1 MPESSA
7 EPPIQPAASEGP
19 AGPASAERAAAYLP
33 FGAYAA
39 PSVLTAPRP
48 HWTRAYELP
57 SARKVVYAGLQLA
70 AGSSVTIRRAS
81 IYIGL
86 LSLGAFGPAAILVLI
101 GLARLLGDPVTA
113 PTLTGDNPFL
123 IFSEQP
129 ELAGPLALI
138 YVVAIVGIV
147 LIVAISIDAKAIA
160 IAMLGGSAADGP
172 MTLPEALVRARQTFW
187 RLFGSG
193 LLVGIVSGAVSIAL
207 AWPFLRPSDSNQGLT
222 FITSMIGTLVVAPFA
237 FASTGIVLGDAGAI
251 ETLRRSYRLFRAAPR
266 ITLVVTFFTL
276 VSAAI
281 QTFAFSGGADLAS
294 RIATFFQIGEGGT
307 ALILPGIL
315 VLALIVAFGSLTF
328 TIAAIVAA
336 PQVTAFLGLTFYS
349 AGLDKARL
357 GPSGVTRRPRWISI
371 PMSVVMV
378 GLAAVVVAAIPMIA
392 SFHARAASP
401 LLGVLKTEAAPHG
414 LQVTEL
420 GANAV
425 VEDPP
430 GDTLGEVGGSSS
442 SDILL
447 ADVGWFPET
456 PDWLKLRF
464 DCKAPG
470 VTCADSPRSEDTF
483 AGEGVYVYF
492 QRMAG
497 GPEAVTPGR
506 IAEWGPIFAVDGI
519 VGGSI
524 ALGDQFPGATDAVI
538 TRRAGAVTLLVAVEY
553 AGPAGYAERATS
565 ARSLWIG
572 SDLITLIPSGEIPD
586 SLIGWDAYAGDRAP
600 GGSLGSYDILRS
612 DPRDALL
619 EPEGPP
625 MFLAL
630 PSFAP

>member
-1 MPESSA
+1 MPEPSA
-7 EPPIQPAASEGP
+7 EPPIQPAPSDGRGDP
-19 AGPASAERAAAYLP
+19 APAEQAAGYLP
-33 FGAYAA
+33 FGAYAP
-39 PSVLTAPRP
+39 PSALTAPRP
-48 HWTRAYELP
+48 RWTRTYELP

-138 YVVAIVGIV
+138 YVVAIVGFV

-160 IAMLGGSAADGP
+160 IAMLGGAAADGP
-172 MTLPEALVRARQTFW
+172 MTLAEAIVRARQTFW
-187 RLFGSG
+187 RLLGSG
-193 LLVGIVSGAVSIAL
+193 LLVGIVSGVISIAL
-207 AWPFLRPSDSNQGLT
+207 AWPFLRPFDSNQGLT

-266 ITLVVTFFTL
+266 IALVVTLFTL

-357 GPSGVTRRPRWISI
+357 GPSVGARRPRWVSI

-378 GLAAVVVAAIPMIA
+378 GLAAVVVAAIPTIA
-392 SFHARAASP
+392 SFRARAASP
-401 LLGVLKTEAAPHG
+401 LLVVLKAEAAHG
-414 LQVTEL
+414 LQMTEV
-420 GANAV
+420 GSNAV

-430 GDTLGEVGGSSS
+430 GDMVGEAGGSAS
-442 SDILL
+442 SDIVL
-447 ADVGWFPET
+447 ADVGWFPQT
-456 PDWLKLRF
+456 PDWLKQRF
-464 DCKAPG
+464 DCTAPG
-470 VTCADSPRSEDTF
+470 VTCADSPRNEDTF

-506 IAEWGPIFAVDGI
+506 IGEWGPIFAVDGI
-519 VGGSI
+519 VGGSV

-553 AGPAGYAERATS
+553 AGSAGYAERATS

-572 SDLITLIPSGEIPD
+572 SDLITLIPSDEVPD
-586 SLIGWDAYAGDRAP
+586 FLIGWDAYAGDRAP

-612 DPRDALL
+612 DPRDPLL
-619 EPEGPP
+619 DPESAP

>member
-1 MPESSA
+1 MQEPSA
-7 EPPIQPAASEGP
+7 EPAIPPTSSERP
-19 AGPASAERAAAYLP
+19 AYLP
-33 FGAYAA
+33 FGAYAPA
-39 PSVLTAPRP
+39 SALVARP
-48 HWTRAYELP
+48 TWTRTYELP

-70 AGSSVTIRRAS
+70 AGSNIAIRRAS

-129 ELAGPLALI
+129 ELAGPLALV

-160 IAMLGGSAADGP
+160 IAMLGGAAADGP
-172 MTLPEALVRARQTFW
+172 MTLPEAIARARQTFW
-187 RLFGSG
+187 RLLGSG
-193 LLVGIVSGAVSIAL
+193 LLVGIVSGVVSIAL
-207 AWPFLRPSDSNQGLT
+207 AWPFLRPFDSNQGLT

-251 ETLRRSYRLFRAAPR
+251 ETLRRSYRLFRAGPR
-266 ITLVVTFFTL
+266 IALVVTLFTL

-294 RIATFFQIGEGGT
+294 RVATFFHVGEGG
-307 ALILPGIL
+307 ASLILPGML

-357 GPSGVTRRPRWISI
+357 DAARGARRPRWVSI

-378 GLAAVVVAAIPMIA
+378 GLAVVVVAAIPTIA
-392 SFHARAASP
+392 SFHVRAASP
-401 LLGVLKTEAAPHG
+401 LLVVLKDEAMAHG
-414 LQVTEL
+414 LQLTVL
-420 GANAV
+420 GSNAA

-430 GDTLGEVGGSSS
+430 GDVFGGADGPAS
-442 SDILL
+442 SDMLL
-447 ADVGWFPET
+447 ADVGWFPQA
-456 PDWLKLRF
+456 PDWLVQRF
-464 DCKAPG
+464 DCSAPG

-483 AGEGVYVYF
+483 LGDGVFLYF

-506 IAEWGPIFAVDGI
+506 IGEWGPIFAVDGI
-519 VGGSI
+519 VGGSN

-538 TRRAGAVTLLVAVEY
+538 TRRAGAVTLLVAVTY

-572 SDLITLIPSGEIPD
+572 SDLITLIPSDEVPD
-586 SLIGWDAYAGDRAP
+586 FTIGWDAYAGERAP
-600 GGSLGSYDILRS
+600 GARQGSYDILRP
-612 DPRDALL
+612 DPADPLL
-619 EPEGPP
+619 DPEGAP